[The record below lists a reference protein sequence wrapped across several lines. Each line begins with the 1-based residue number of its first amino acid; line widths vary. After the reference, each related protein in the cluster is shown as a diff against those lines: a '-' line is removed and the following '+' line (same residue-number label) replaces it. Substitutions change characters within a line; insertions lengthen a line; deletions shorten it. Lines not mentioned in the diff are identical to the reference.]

1 MSSGL
6 AHALANLRHF
16 FPPEINAAYLK
27 LVIGPVFETIEIAL
41 AATLLAVVFG
51 LLISLY
57 IGARMPGARLLY
69 AALASLRAV
78 PDITMAIFCV
88 ILLGLGKS
96 AGTAAL
102 ALFYT
107 AALGK
112 IFADLFASADPA
124 PVEALHSTGA
134 TRGMVA
140 IFGLLPLRLKDML
153 SYGAYEFESVIRAAT
168 IVGAVGAG
176 GLGTELIGSI
186 NQFDYPRVA
195 TLVIILVA
203 VVALVDQAGLYVRRH
218 PKLLLIFMACG
229 MAALWACLPEEAYI
243 RHAGEAYHR
252 MLRPEVP
259 EHLLRVPGLVLET
272 LEIAF
277 GGTLLAMVCA
287 LPLSAAA
294 ARNLM
299 PWFIYFPARRV
310 LEFLRAIPE
319 VVWGL
324 ILIGVAGLGPKI
336 GILALGLHSTG
347 SLGKLY
353 SESLENVPAEP
364 VMAMAS
370 TGASR
375 MAVTAFAHLPLAIA
389 PMSVHTL
396 FRLEWNMRAAAV
408 VGMISAGGVGQ
419 ALFDAQQLFHYREMS
434 FYLLVT
440 WALVMSTD
448 LINLQV
454 RRRWGLAAV
463 QSL

>member
-1 MSSGL
+1 MNSGL
-6 AHALANLRHF
+6 GHALANLRHF
-16 FPPEINAAYLK
+16 FPPEHNPDYLK
-27 LVIGPVFETIEIAL
+27 AALVPVFETIEIAV
-41 AATLLAVVFG
+41 AATFLAVLFG

-57 IGARMPGARLLY
+57 IGARLPGGRILY
-69 AALASLRAV
+69 AGLASLRAV
-78 PDITMAIFCV
+78 PDLTLAIFCV
-88 ILLGLGKS
+88 ILLGLGRA
-96 AGTAAL
+96 AGTLAL

-134 TRGMVA
+134 TRVMVA
-140 IFGLLPLRLKDML
+140 VFGLLPLRLKDML

-186 NQFDYPRVA
+186 NQYDYPRVS
-195 TLVIILVA
+195 TLVLMLVA
-203 VVALVDQAGLYVRRH
+203 VVAIVDQVSVYVRRH
-218 PKLLLIFMACG
+218 PRLLLVFMVCG
-229 MAALWACLPEEAYI
+229 VAALWACWPEQAYFH
-243 RHAGEAYHR
+243 HAAETYHR
-252 MLRPEVP
+252 ILRPQAP
-259 EHLLRVPGLVLET
+259 EHLARVPGLVLET

-277 GGTLLAMVCA
+277 GGTLLAMVFA

-294 ARNLM
+294 ARNLS
-299 PWFIYFPARRV
+299 PWPIHFPARRL

-324 ILIGVAGLGPKI
+324 LLIGAAGLGPKI

-353 SESLENVPAEP
+353 SESIENVPAEP
-364 VMAMAS
+364 VMAMTS

-375 MAVTAFAHLPLAIA
+375 AAIAAFAHFPLAFG
-389 PMSVHTL
+389 PMGVHSL

-408 VGMISAGGVGQ
+408 IGLISAGGIGQ
-419 ALFDAQQLFHYREMS
+419 ALFDAQQLFHYQEMS

-440 WALVMSTD
+440 WGLVMTTD
-448 LINLQV
+448 LINMQV
-454 RRRWGLAAV
+454 RRHWGIAEV

>member
-6 AHALANLRHF
+6 NHALSNLRHF
-16 FPPEINAAYLK
+16 FPPEINPSYLK
-27 LVIGPVFETIEIAL
+27 AALGTVLETVEIAL
-41 AATLLAVVFG
+41 AATFLAILFG

-57 IGARMPGARLLY
+57 IGARLPGARLLY

-78 PDITMAIFCV
+78 PDLTLAIFCV
-88 ILLGLGKS
+88 VLLGLGKA

-112 IFADLFASADPA
+112 IFSDLFASADPA

-134 TRGMVA
+134 TRVMVA
-140 IFGLLPLRLKDML
+140 LFGLLPLRLKDML

-186 NQFDYPRVA
+186 NQFDYPRVT
-195 TLVIILVA
+195 TLVLML
-203 VVALVDQAGLYVRRH
+203 VALVAIVDQISLYVRRY
-218 PKLLLIFMACG
+218 PKLLLIFMVCG
-229 MAALWACLPEEAYI
+229 AAALWTCLPEEGYI
-243 RHAGEAYHR
+243 RHAAETYQR
-252 MLRPEVP
+252 MLQPKMPES
-259 EHLLRVPGLVLET
+259 LLRVPGLVLET

-277 GGTLLAMVCA
+277 GGTLLAMVFA

-294 ARNLM
+294 ARNLT
-299 PWFIYFPARRV
+299 PWFIHFPARRV

-324 ILIGVAGLGPKI
+324 ILIGMAGLGPRI

-347 SLGKLY
+347 SLGRLY
-353 SESLENVPAEP
+353 SESLENVPEQA
-364 VMAMAS
+364 VASMTS

-375 MAVTAFAHLPLAIA
+375 IAIIAFAHLPLAFG
-389 PMSVHTL
+389 PMSVHSL

-408 VGMISAGGVGQ
+408 VGLISAGGIGQ
-419 ALFDAQQLFHYREMS
+419 ALFDAQQLFHYQEMS
-434 FYLLVT
+434 FYLIVT
-440 WALVMSTD
+440 WGLVMTTD
-448 LINLQV
+448 LINTQV
-454 RRRWGLAAV
+454 RRRWGVAKV